1 MNTIK
6 RWSMERDAAYIHA
19 ILSCLRRHGPL
30 VGAAEVLQQSVSY
43 LRARHP
49 QGGELEDA
57 VHLRR
62 VVRALLGLL
71 ATGNVRSWLW
81 QGQVCYALP
90 SLSQQCSLGLGRSGL
105 KPFAVPMA
113 VAAAAVVAGCASSHD
128 GSFSSPR
135 YSYFVEPG
143 LHQEL
148 PIARPQP
155 ARLLAE
161 PFTRHVARV
170 EAVAEAGA
178 ASGAPSGKMSGST
191 LAVAGTPE
199 VREAAKQVLV
209 QPELIEASVHF
220 AYARSQLGLDGLAE
234 LRALVPRLRDA
245 ASIRLIGRADPTG
258 QPAMNARL
266 AQARADSVAVQLKRL
281 GIKPDKIRAQACDKC
296 WVAPE
301 KLDAATA
308 QLRRVDIEVRFPTVA
323 HD

>member
-49 QGGELEDA
+49 QGRELEDA

-62 VVRALLGLL
+62 VVRALLRLL

-90 SLSQQCSLGLGRSGL
+90 SLSQQCSPGLGRSGL
-105 KPFAVPMA
+105 KPFAVPVAM
-113 VAAAAVVAGCASSHD
+113 AAAAVVAGCASSHD

-148 PIARPQP
+148 PDARPQP
-155 ARLLAE
+155 AQLLAK

-170 EAVAEAGA
+170 DTVAVA
-178 ASGAPSGKMSGST
+178 ASGAPSETMSGST
-191 LAVAGTPE
+191 LAVAGKPE

-234 LRALVPRLRDA
+234 LRALAPRLRDA

-266 AQARADSVAVQLKRL
+266 AQARADAVAVQLKRL
-281 GIKPDKIRAQACDKC
+281 GIKPDKIRAQTCDKC
-296 WVAPE
+296 WVAPQR
-301 KLDAATA
+301 LDAATA

>member
-30 VGAAEVLQQSVSY
+30 VGASEVLQRSVSY

-49 QGGELEDA
+49 QGRELEDA

-90 SLSQQCSLGLGRSGL
+90 SWSQQCSPGLGLSGL
-105 KPFAVPMA
+105 KLFAVPVA
-113 VAAAAVVAGCASSHD
+113 VATAAVVAGCASSHD
-128 GSFSSPR
+128 GGFSSPR

-148 PIARPQP
+148 PVARPQP

-170 EAVAEAGA
+170 EAVVVA
-178 ASGAPSGKMSGST
+178 ASGAPSGTMGGST
-191 LAVAGTPE
+191 LAVAGKPE

-209 QPELIEASVHF
+209 QPELMKASVHF

-234 LRALVPRLRDA
+234 LRGLVPRLRDA

-266 AQARADSVAVQLKRL
+266 AQARADAVAVQLKRL

-296 WVAPE
+296 WVSPE

>member
-30 VGAAEVLQQSVSY
+30 VGAADVLQQSVSY

-49 QGGELEDA
+49 QGRELEDA

-62 VVRALLGLL
+62 VVRALLRLL

-105 KPFAVPMA
+105 KPFAVPVAM
-113 VAAAAVVAGCASSHD
+113 AAAAVVAGCASSHD

-143 LHQEL
+143 LQQDL
-148 PIARPQP
+148 PIARTQP
-155 ARLLAE
+155 AQLLAK

-170 EAVAEAGA
+170 DAVAVA
-178 ASGAPSGKMSGST
+178 ASGAPPGTTGGST
-191 LAVAGTPE
+191 LAVAGKPE
-199 VREAAKQVLV
+199 VREAGKQVLV
-209 QPELIEASVHF
+209 EPKLMKASVQF

-266 AQARADSVAVQLKRL
+266 AQARADAVAVQLKRL
-281 GIKPDKIRAQACDKC
+281 GIKPDKIQAQACDKC
-296 WVAPE
+296 WVASE
-301 KLDAATA
+301 KLNAATA